1 MSERRDVRYWNKADI
16 DLRSVYVADIRP
28 LRSAPF
34 PGQVLAAKMCCLS
47 LGGHETA
54 RVHHASWPRPLHARR
69 KKKSVALRQA
79 IARPGRREL
88 ECIKHKAHT
97 HIGRAKVIRD
107 ARPRGTRPC
116 STALKAEL
124 ERLRQENAALKKG
137 AAAGVSM
144 KKHLFAA
151 AQLVLDSPCCCD
163 LNK

>member
-1 MSERRDVRYWNKADI
+1 MKRREFI
-16 DLRSVYVADIRP
+16 TL
-28 LRSAPF
+28 LGHAPST
-34 PGQVLAAKMCCLS
+34 LD
-47 LGGHETA
+47 A
-54 RVHHASWPRPLHARR
+54 R
-69 KKKSVALRQA
+69 KSVALRQA

-107 ARPRGTRPC
+107 ARQRGTRPC

-163 LNK
+163 LNE

>member
-1 MSERRDVRYWNKADI
+1 MSERRDVCYWHKADI
-16 DLRSVYVADIRP
+16 GLRSVYVADIGP

-34 PGQVLAAKMCCLS
+34 PGQVLAATMCCLS

-79 IARPGRREL
+79 IARPGRRGL

-107 ARPRGTRPC
+107 ARQRGTRPC

-163 LNK
+163 LNE